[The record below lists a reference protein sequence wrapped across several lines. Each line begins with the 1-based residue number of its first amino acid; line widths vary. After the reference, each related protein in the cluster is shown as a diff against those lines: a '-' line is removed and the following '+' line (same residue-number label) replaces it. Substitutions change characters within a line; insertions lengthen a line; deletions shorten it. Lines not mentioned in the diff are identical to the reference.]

1 MDSVPKRK
9 HSCKCRSR
17 AGQFSVGVL
26 STWSIISF
34 TTGIFRSAKSR
45 PRFRRDCSSVDP
57 PPGSEATSAGPDSWA
72 LELGTATK
80 TRQWVARSRLSRAPT
95 ITPFS
100 ALFEGNAYAISWLR
114 ASSAVFCHYNRRPDR
129 IGSAPPEVSA
139 PDGPSERAVGAAQHS
154 ASAGPTLLRV
164 GEC

>member
-1 MDSVPKRK
+1 MDAPPHAKAKAWLETTLSGRETVAFSWNVILAFVRLTTRPGLFRNPL
-9 HSCKCRSR
+9 SPGR
-17 AGQFSVGVL
+17 AFDLVA
-26 STWSIISF
+26 TWL
-34 TTGIFRSAKSR
+34 
-45 PRFRRDCSSVDP
+45 DQP
-57 PPGSEATSAGPDSWA
+57 PAT
-72 LELGTATK
+72 
-80 TRQWVARSRLSRAPT
+80 VVN
-95 ITPFS
+95 PFS